1 MSTAVQPIPAQLIRD
16 LLASPQVILAFDYF
30 DTFADAIT
38 QEQIRICSVPASPFK
53 EQERARYLKQKF
65 SDVGLTEASIDDEG
79 NCLALHRGQSLSP
92 LLVVSAHLDT
102 VFSAD
107 TDFAITRKQNRLF
120 GPGISDDGCGL
131 AALLA
136 LAEAIKRSGLQAQGS
151 LLFVG
156 TVGEEG
162 EGNLRGV
169 RYLLTKGEWANRIDA
184 FISFDGPGSDRITN
198 QALGSRRYRIQ
209 LKGSGGHS
217 WGDFGAPNPVHA
229 IGRAIA
235 RLVNYPA
242 PKEPRT
248 TFNIGRIEGGESI
261 NVIPAEASMEVDL
274 RSAEDSELRRLDAYF
289 RRAVSEAVEEENRGG
304 RPGDAP
310 LQSQIDLIGARPT
323 GQTPRDSFLVE
334 LAEAATRAIGNEP
347 RLEQA
352 STDSNLPI
360 AMGIPAITLGAG
372 GQAGLSHTLAEWYD
386 PKDRDKGLKRAL
398 LVMLGV
404 LGVVNSESSESVP

>member
-404 LGVVNSESSESVP
+404 LGVVNIESSESVP